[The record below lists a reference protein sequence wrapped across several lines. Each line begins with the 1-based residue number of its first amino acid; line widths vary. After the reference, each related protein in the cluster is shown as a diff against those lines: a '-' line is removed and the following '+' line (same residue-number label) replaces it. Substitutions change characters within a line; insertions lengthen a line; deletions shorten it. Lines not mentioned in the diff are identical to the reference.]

1 MFRLSLRTLA
11 SLVSRRVV
19 VDRHGSGRGAPHL
32 QVGRRGERI
41 AASMLRK
48 EKYRVLGRNVRTS
61 GGEADLVMLAPDRR
75 TIVLVEVKS
84 RVGGTIDPQRAINR
98 DKQARLVRTLG
109 ALRRARSW
117 EDRPGRI
124 DVVTVWWT
132 REGETPD
139 IRHYVNAVG
148 TNAVK
153 SRSVGRRR

>member
-1 MFRLSLRTLA
+1 MLGLRLRTLA
-11 SLVSRRVV
+11 SMVSRRVV
-19 VDRHGSGRGAPHL
+19 VDRHGSGRAAPHL
-32 QVGRRGERI
+32 KVGRKGERI
-41 AASMLRK
+41 ASTTLRK
-48 EKYRVLGRNVRTS
+48 KKYRVLGRNVRTT

-98 DKQARLVRTLG
+98 DKKARLVRTLK
-109 ALRRARSW
+109 ALRRARGW
-117 EDRPGRI
+117 DDRPGRI

-148 TNAVK
+148 AAAGG
-153 SRSVGRRR
+153 SLHRR